1 MLKVFLVD
9 TNVVSETRKTRPD
22 ANVMAW
28 LAGRDRQTVFLSVV
42 TLAELQKGAESVR
55 GRRPAAARS
64 LHAWINALART
75 SAILP
80 VNQPVARE
88 WGRLLARASSRRAM
102 DLLITATAIIY
113 GLTVATR
120 NIRDFDDLPVAAVNP
135 FETP

>member
-1 MLKVFLVD
+1 MFLVD

-28 LAGRDRQTVFLSVV
+28 LVGLDNRTVFLSVV

-64 LHAWINALART
+64 LESWIDAPART
-75 SAILP
+75 HAVLP
-80 VNQPVARE
+80 VNQPVSRE
-88 WGRLLARASSRRAM
+88 WGRLLATASAKRAM
-102 DLLITATAIIY
+102 DLLIAATAVVY

-120 NIRDFDDLPVAAVNP
+120 NIRDFDDLPVPAINP
-135 FETP
+135 FETR